1 MAQRVPSFVVGPF
14 ATENLLVSAPT
25 ADDNAAKLQPFLLA
39 QYAYSSSRAALDTER
54 GGGAASSAQPAP
66 ILPTATAK
74 PKFHWKPA
82 LWQSARFLLVMH
94 AFRLATEP
102 STRAELKGK
111 FWGDYWDSVL
121 GTGGWGDGD
130 PMMVNYV
137 GHPMEGSVAGFIYIQ
152 NDDNGRNLDFNI
164 RSKAYWESRLWAS
177 LFAGVF
183 SLQFEMGPLSEAS
196 IGNVGKVPRP
206 NGGSYMASVD
216 LVITPT
222 IGMAWMLG
230 EDILDKYAVRG
241 IENRTDSRVLRALAR
256 GFFNPS
262 RAFANMMRGKTPWYR
277 DNRPLSGHT
286 LAIRPPAPETISDF
300 ASPAPRATI
309 PVPAT
314 RSGH

>member
-1 MAQRVPSFVVGPF
+1 MAQRVPSFVAGPF
-14 ATENLLVSAPT
+14 AAEDLLVSTPT
-25 ADDNAAKLQPFLLA
+25 ADDNAAKLQPFMLA
-39 QYAYSSSRAALDTER
+39 QYAYSSSRAALDAGPGR
-54 GGGAASSAQPAP
+54 SAAASHPR
-66 ILPTATAK
+66 PTPVPPSATAK

-137 GHPMEGSVAGFIYIQ
+137 GHPMEGSVAGFIYLQ

-164 RSKAYWESRLWAS
+164 RSKAYWKSRLWAS
-177 LFAGVF
+177 LWAGVF

-196 IGNVGKVPRP
+196 IGNVGKEPRP

-222 IGMAWMLG
+222 IGMAWMLS

-241 IENRTDSRVLRALAR
+241 VEKRTENRVARALAR
-256 GFFNPS
+256 GFLNPS
-262 RAFANMMRGKTPWYR
+262 RAFANMMRGKAPWYR
-277 DNRPLSGHT
+277 DNRPLSGHSS
-286 LAIRPPAPETISDF
+286 AAR
-300 ASPAPRATI
+300 SPAPATPST